1 MIKDYSKVPCTLN
14 ITNNRED
21 NVDFDLRFMELE
33 IEAGQTLSLTM
44 KTSEQ
49 LALFVNKA
57 DELSLDIEIAD
68 TENNEE
74 ENKDEEKE
82 SNVAVIDENTSI
94 ADVVA
99 DENITEIKLS
109 TDINITEAIKPTHDL
124 VIDGNGKTI
133 TSTKRIANAEGV
145 TVELKNVNVNVTE
158 DTAVRASKGGKV
170 IIGSDAKITNT
181 KGWGVTAFEEGTT
194 VEINGTIE
202 TGSEPCIAGN
212 GSAGKGN
219 TNIVINEGAKLVSD
233 DITIFIPQDGTVTIN
248 GGEIVGKTAIG
259 IKSGTLNI
267 NGGTLTATG
276 DKVETLKANSNG
288 MAAWGDTIAI
298 EVNKAYAGG
307 KTDKNIKVN
316 IAEEAV
322 LTSAN
327 ANIIR
332 EYNPMTNITAEVTG
346 AYPVRTEAGKN
357 TFVYTK

>member
-1 MIKDYSKVPCTLN
+1 MIKDYSKVPRTFSV
-14 ITNNRED
+14 TNNTGADKEI
-21 NVDFDLRFMELE
+21 DLRFIKLVVKNEE
-33 IEAGQTLSLTM
+33 TISVKVEV
-44 KTSEQ
+44 SEH
-49 LALFVNKA
+49 LALFTARANELGLELGEPATEVT
-57 DELSLDIEIAD
+57 DEASM
-68 TENNEE
+68 
-74 ENKDEEKE
+74 KE
-82 SNVAVIDENTSI
+82 ALVDENVKEVVLS
-94 ADVVA
+94 ADLELA
-99 DENITEIKLS
+99 
-109 TDINITEAIKPTHDL
+109 EALVPTHDIT
-124 VIDGNGKTI
+124 IDGNGKTI

-259 IKSGTLNI
+259 IKAGTLNI
-267 NGGTLTATG
+267 NGGTLTANG
-276 DKVETLKANSNG
+276 EKVETPKANNNG

-298 EVNKAYAGG
+298 EVNKGYAGG

-316 IAEEAV
+316 VSDKAV

-327 ANIIR
+327 AEVIR
-332 EYNPMTNITAEVTG
+332 EFNPLKETISTEVTG
-346 AYPVRTEAGKN
+346 AYANKEEVAEN
-357 TFVYTK
+357 IFVYTK

>member
-1 MIKDYSKVPCTLN
+1 MIKDYSKVPHTLN
-14 ITNNRED
+14 ITNSKEY
-21 NVDFDLRFMELE
+21 NVDFDLRFIELE
-33 IEAGQTLSLTM
+33 LKAGQTLSLTIE
-44 KTSEQ
+44 TSEQ
-49 LALFVNKA
+49 LALFTNKA
-57 DELSLDIEIAD
+57 IELGLEIE
-68 TENNEE
+68 TEEPST
-74 ENKDEEKE
+74 KE
-82 SNVAVIDENTSI
+82 
-94 ADVVA
+94 VA
-99 DENITEIKLS
+99 DEAAIKEALADETVTEIKLDA
-109 TDINITEAIKPTHDL
+109 DIEITEVLAPTHDIT
-124 VIDGNGKTI
+124 IDGNGKTI
-133 TSTKRIANAEGV
+133 TSDKRAINVEGV
-145 TVELKNVNVNVTE
+145 KVELKNVNLNVAQ

-248 GGEIVGKTAIG
+248 GGEIVGKTAVG
-259 IKSGTLNI
+259 IKAGTLNV
-267 NGGTLTATG
+267 NGGTLTANG
-276 DKVETLKANSNG
+276 DKVETLKANNNG

-298 EVNKAYAGG
+298 EVNKSYAGG

-316 IAEEAV
+316 VAEEAV

-327 ANIIR
+327 ADIIR
-332 EYNPMTNITAEVTG
+332 EYNPVADITTEVTG
-346 AYPVRTEAGKN
+346 AYATKAEAGKN